1 MWIKLQND
9 DFLEPKPHITRYI
22 YIMPKVNT
30 VVRINA
36 SKIHPADKNCKFFGV
51 YSCESQVTC
60 YSLSLMLL

>member
-36 SKIHPADKNCKFFGV
+36 SKIHPAD
-51 YSCESQVTC
+51 ELQI
-60 YSLSLMLL
+60 L